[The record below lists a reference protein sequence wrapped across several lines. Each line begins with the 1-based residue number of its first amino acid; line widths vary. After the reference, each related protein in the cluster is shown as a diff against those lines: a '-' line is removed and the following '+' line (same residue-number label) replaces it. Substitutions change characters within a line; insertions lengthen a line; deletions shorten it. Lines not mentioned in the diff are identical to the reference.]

1 MESPYKDKEGYP
13 TKPGGTFYPS
23 TTLPIDYMLWKPIG
37 KGSFGI
43 VWKSKI
49 LCGPRKDELV
59 AIKIINLDDFR
70 DKSVDEIR
78 VIYCVLRAA
87 VPKVEIERNQSHEHV

>member
-1 MESPYKDKEGYP
+1 M
-13 TKPGGTFYPS
+13 KPV
-23 TTLPIDYMLWKPIG
+23 G

-43 VWKSKI
+43 VWKSMI
-49 LCGPRKDELV
+49 LSEAHKGELV

-78 VIYCVLRAA
+78 VFFGKRKKYRKKLR
-87 VPKVEIERNQSHEHV
+87 

>member
-1 MESPYKDKEGYP
+1 
-13 TKPGGTFYPS
+13 
-23 TTLPIDYMLWKPIG
+23 MLWKAIG

-49 LCGPRKDELV
+49 LSGPRKDELV

-70 DKSVDEIR
+70 DKSADEIR
-78 VIYCVLRAA
+78 VRGGFNTVR
-87 VPKVEIERNQSHEHV
+87 KKSRS